1 MVAEHPGVIDRRWN
15 VDGGGDVDDDD
26 DQQKESL
33 GSLGGDWIFI
43 SIPALDALDALAGCI
58 DRLWLLD
65 AATLDDDV
73 NTYFLKLPVPRPSI
87 VLPGCNVS

>member
-33 GSLGGDWIFI
+33 GSLGGD
-43 SIPALDALDALAGCI
+43 
-58 DRLWLLD
+58 
-65 AATLDDDV
+65 
-73 NTYFLKLPVPRPSI
+73 
-87 VLPGCNVS
+87 